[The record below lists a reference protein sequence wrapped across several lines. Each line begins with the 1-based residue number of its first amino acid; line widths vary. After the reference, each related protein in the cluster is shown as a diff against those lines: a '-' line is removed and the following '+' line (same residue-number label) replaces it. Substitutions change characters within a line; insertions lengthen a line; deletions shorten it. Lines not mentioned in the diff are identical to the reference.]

1 MTTVYAGFLFGV
13 LGLIAWASGQAF
25 VFPSLG
31 PSAFVLAFDRHAD
44 RGQLREIVLAHAIG
58 CVGGFAAWTLA
69 APEAVITT
77 TPPPFSA
84 AGFELI
90 SSAVLS
96 IVLTTLGMV
105 SLGQIHPPRVCDDA
119 DRLAGTALD
128 AVGGRDHRR
137 QCRSARRRPRVGG
150 VRLRTGCGHGL
161 DQRHQRV
168 IPPVGVTTARADTM
182 WGDVSTVGCRD
193 RCSGRLL

>member
-1 MTTVYAGFLFGV
+1 MSIRRQVVTTVYAGFLFGV

-105 SLGQIHPPRVCDDA
+105 SLGQIHPPACATTLIVSLGLLSTP
-119 DRLAGTALD
+119 LAVAIIVVSVALLVVVHASVVFGFER
-128 AVGGRDHRR
+128 AVGTDSINGTR
-137 QCRSARRRPRVGG
+137 G
-150 VRLRTGCGHGL
+150 
-161 DQRHQRV
+161 
-168 IPPVGVTTARADTM
+168 
-182 WGDVSTVGCRD
+182 
-193 RCSGRLL
+193 

>member
-1 MTTVYAGFLFGV
+1 VSIRRQVVTTVYAGFLFGV

-58 CVGGFAAWTLA
+58 CVGGFAAWTLVS
-69 APEAVITT
+69 PGAVITT

-84 AGFELI
+84 AGFELV

-96 IVLTTLGMV
+96 IVSTTLGMV
-105 SLGQIHPPRVCDDA
+105 WLGEIHPPACATTLIVSLGLLSTPLAVTIIVVSVSLLVVVHASVVFGFGRLVDA
-119 DRLAGTALD
+119 Y
-128 AVGGRDHRR
+128 
-137 QCRSARRRPRVGG
+137 
-150 VRLRTGCGHGL
+150 
-161 DQRHQRV
+161 
-168 IPPVGVTTARADTM
+168 ARA
-182 WGDVSTVGCRD
+182 GE
-193 RCSGRLL
+193 